1 MPGRS
6 LAASMQGVGL
16 GGEEDPEAGDMD
28 GMVGTIMRQ
37 LLSKDVLH
45 HSMKVATLA
54 SPCREACVARWPGL
68 NPSLTLTMDADQNI

>member
-6 LAASMQGVGL
+6 LAASIQGVGL
-16 GGEEDPEAGDMD
+16 GGEEDAEAGDMD

-45 HSMKVATLA
+45 NSMKVTLSLLSA
-54 SPCREACVARWPGL
+54 VGACVARWPGL
-68 NPSLTLTMDADQNI
+68 NPSLTLAMVADQSI